1 MFHDLDEEI
10 LDSIVAMQSQKKPR
24 TKLEKKKKIN
34 YALPMIEEPADAPA
48 RHHNS
53 TAVELT
59 FHYKD
64 MLDDVKNL
72 IESIKNG
79 NSSDREEV
87 LNVLQKLIS
96 KNTRITIHEDIDR
109 ELANILKDVTRQA
122 LEEIIHREWLLN
134 NKLQY
139 TKGSSDQEKEQ
150 EIEGLFNV
158 IPDLEKSGL
167 IKTVERR
174 VQTWYNT
181 IINKK
186 EVNLKNYFKCI
197 RHILY
202 ERALSRT
209 LMSMPLLKGLKEFS
223 ENIKKLGPT
232 CPNVDLFHRKKDNT
246 YNLDHAVS
254 LILQKY
260 DDLSNYSIDK
270 HSQIV
275 ESLSPK
281 EISLICEIYNKKGD
295 VFSVIN
301 TLQYIH
307 DTDMHTN
314 YYLYSENAEETD
326 QTIYT
331 ETISDVEKGD
341 INDEL
346 ESFLSEDSFNS
357 KEKVYIKERIS
368 FFREK
373 LTSNEN
379 GLEDIQ
385 LQKKKISRKGLVLA
399 GIFTAVTTY
408 LIYRTADNN
417 VQQ

>member
-1 MFHDLDEEI
+1 MFHDLDEDI
-10 LDSIVAMQSQKKPR
+10 ANFITTWQSQKKP
-24 TKLEKKKKIN
+24 TIKLKNNPKIN
-34 YALPMIEEPADAPA
+34 YALPIMEGSAEAPI
-48 RHHNS
+48 RHYNS

-59 FHYKD
+59 FHSKG

-72 IESIKNG
+72 TESIKNG
-79 NSSDREEV
+79 NSSEREEV
-87 LNVLQKLIS
+87 LNVLQKYIS
-96 KNTRITIHEDIDR
+96 KNTRITIHNGIDR
-109 ELANILKDVTRQA
+109 ELANILNDVTRQA

-139 TKGSSDQEKEQ
+139 TKSSSDQEKEQ
-150 EIEGLFNV
+150 EVEGLLNV

-174 VQTWYNT
+174 VQTWYNI

-186 EVNLKNYFKCI
+186 KVNLKNYFKCI
-197 RHILY
+197 RYILY
-202 ERALSRT
+202 ERVLSRT
-209 LMSMPLLKGLKEFS
+209 LMSKGLLNGLKEFS
-223 ENIKKLGPT
+223 ENIRKLGPA

-246 YNLDHAVS
+246 YNLDHAVG
-254 LILQKY
+254 LILRNY
-260 DDLSNYSIDK
+260 DELSNYSTDK

-275 ESLSPK
+275 QSLSPK
-281 EISLICEIYNKKGD
+281 DISLICEVYNKKGN
-295 VFSVIN
+295 VFSIIN

-307 DTDMHTN
+307 DNDMHIN
-314 YYLYSENAEETD
+314 NYLYSENTEETD

-331 ETISDVEKGD
+331 ETISNVEKED

-379 GLEDIQ
+379 GLENIQ
-385 LQKKKISRKGLVLA
+385 LQEKKISRKGLVLA
-399 GIFTAVTTY
+399 GFFTAFTTY
-408 LIYRTADNN
+408 LIYRTAGNN

>member
-34 YALPMIEEPADAPA
+34 YALPMIEESAKAPA
-48 RHHNS
+48 RHHNG

-59 FHYKD
+59 FYYKG

-96 KNTRITIHEDIDR
+96 KNTRITIHEGIDR

-134 NKLQY
+134 NKLLY

-150 EIEGLFNV
+150 EIEGLLNV

-202 ERALSRT
+202 ERAVSRT
-209 LMSMPLLKGLKEFS
+209 LMSMHLLKGLKEFS
-223 ENIKKLGPT
+223 ENIKKLGPA

-246 YNLDHAVS
+246 YNLDHAVG
-254 LILQKY
+254 LIIRNY
-260 DDLSNYSIDK
+260 DKLANYSIDK

-346 ESFLSEDSFNS
+346 ESFLCEDSFNS
-357 KEKVYIKERIS
+357 KEKTYIKERIS

-379 GLEDIQ
+379 GLEDIE
-385 LQKKKISRKGLVLA
+385 LPKKKISRKGLVLA